1 MKRPDLQ
8 LLIIGGGVQGTFLS
22 HAIQQWTG
30 LSRNAIRVLDPH
42 GEPLANWHA
51 QTASC
56 GMKYLRSPSS
66 HNMDVDFRA
75 LRRWARSQPESAQFK
90 FLEPY
95 TRPSLP
101 LFNSHARTVIEEHS
115 LTELRVCG
123 RATRISLNPHGAE
136 VTCTDGKNTFALSSR
151 LVLLAL
157 SRTEMLRYP
166 EWAPPLIAQGAP
178 VRHIFA
184 APSGAELAK
193 GKVSGKI
200 VVLGGGITSA
210 QVALSV
216 HEKSGSV
223 VTLVCDD
230 EPRVRMFDSNPGYIG
245 PKYLPSFRA
254 IGNYEARRAVLKR
267 ERYPGSM
274 PPYVHAELDAAIGEG
289 RIERIIGRV
298 HEASCTEGCVRLM
311 VQETSSADG
320 AGGTIPKV
328 IEAASV
334 YLATGFRT
342 ERPGGTLVDDLI
354 EEYGLPVAQ
363 CGYPITGR
371 DLFWGSG
378 IYTAGALAELE
389 LGPASL
395 NIIGAHSAGRLI
407 SRTLRSRLG

>member
-8 LLIIGGGVQGTFLS
+8 LLIIGGGVHGTFLS
-22 HAIQQWTG
+22 HAIPQWTG

-42 GEPLANWHA
+42 EEPLANWHA

-75 LRRWARSQPESAQFK
+75 LRRWARSQPESPQFR

-101 LFNSHARTVIEEHS
+101 LFNSHASAVIEEHG
-115 LTELRVCG
+115 LAELRIRG
-123 RATRISLNPHGAE
+123 RATRISRLPEGVE
-136 VTCTDGKNTFALSSR
+136 VSCVEGNSSFALTSR

-166 EWAPPLIAQGAP
+166 QWAPALIAGGAP

-184 APSGAELAK
+184 TASGAV
-193 GKVSGKI
+193 VSGHEPPGRL

-210 QVALSV
+210 QVALSL
-216 HEKSGSV
+216 HEKTGSPI
-223 VTLVCDD
+223 TLVCGD

-245 PKYLPSFRA
+245 PKHLPSFRA
-254 IGNYEARRAVLKR
+254 IGNYKERRTVLRR

-274 PPYVHAELDAAIGEG
+274 PPYVHAELEAAIAEG
-289 RIERIIGRV
+289 RIERIVGRV
-298 HEASCTEGCVRLM
+298 DEASCSEGCVRLF
-311 VQETSSADG
+311 VQEAAGEGGSSG
-320 AGGTIPKV
+320 RMSKV
-328 IEAASV
+328 LEAAGV

-342 ERPGGTLVDDLI
+342 ERPGGALVDRLI
-354 EEYGLPVAQ
+354 EEYGLPVAE
-363 CGYPITGR
+363 CGYPVTGA
-371 DLFWGSG
+371 DLYWGKG

-395 NIIGAHSAGRLI
+395 NIIGAHNAAKLI
-407 SRTLRSRLG
+407 SRTISSRLE